1 MKFEKEIKT
10 LEYFNQNVEQ
20 LHGFNFWKNFPSKSG
35 INIQWDFKE
44 GNPKIKT
51 EVSGP
56 NEEAISA
63 FILKY
68 RMFIQDKD
76 DISLRNLDKLYASFS
91 IENDYY
97 ERFKASRQKINNILD
112 EISNV
117 TINKHKVTIREIHDM
132 FIYGFWSHLSQ
143 NDLNRKRYLR
153 IKDNPALLAIFTND
167 FNVTLIKVMNELVQI
182 KFLNEEV
189 IDLLRDK

>member
-20 LHGFNFWKNFPSKSG
+20 LQGFNFWKNFPSKSG

-63 FILKY
+63 FILK
-68 RMFIQDKD
+68 
-76 DISLRNLDKLYASFS
+76 SS
-91 IENDYY
+91 
-97 ERFKASRQKINNILD
+97 
-112 EISNV
+112 
-117 TINKHKVTIREIHDM
+117 
-132 FIYGFWSHLSQ
+132 
-143 NDLNRKRYLR
+143 
-153 IKDNPALLAIFTND
+153 
-167 FNVTLIKVMNELVQI
+167 
-182 KFLNEEV
+182 
-189 IDLLRDK
+189 